1 MSYLGDKSEET
12 KHNSGYQVL
21 EERRWELL
29 CNVQFPRVMMKKFWK
44 QKVLMAAQHWKDSS

>member
-29 CNVQFPRVMMKKFWK
+29 CNVQFPHVMMKKFWK